1 MVLSGC
7 LMEMIMFCTSFD
19 SFSLSYV
26 QKEAKTERVFFSLAA
41 KLIELLSQTF
51 EDVQGKKK
59 KKGVG
64 R

>member
-1 MVLSGC
+1 
-7 LMEMIMFCTSFD
+7 MEMIKFCTSFD
-19 SFSLSYV
+19 SFFLNHV

-59 KKGVG
+59 KKRGG
-64 R
+64 AINTSAM